1 MLTFSADPDVA
12 EQQMNAIIFYLTA
25 FGYIDGKFDFTEK
38 TFVRIYIRQL
48 VTARA
53 RAAMPDAEPAT
64 RDEVVSRF
72 VAHFLEVFEQIDRS
86 VKDLFD
92 EAVADG
98 EDVEKFVYAKL
109 KLRSYEIFQSFDPA
123 NQRELLTCVDELIY
137 ADGSVHPAE
146 QAFRQE
152 LEALLEAPTAL
163 GIHDIEIVRE
173 TDREPS
179 RVAIEGPASLR
190 SRLEDHPFF
199 ASFEPH
205 YSAAPARIRAQV
217 AGDLDLM
224 RRFVGQL
231 GEQRR
236 AGAGRL
242 AGKHTVA
249 EFAGE
254 RPFLHGHVYGH
265 PAEPGRVYEL
275 TVLGDLHGCYSCLKG
290 ALLQA
295 DFFAKL
301 EAWKLDPRKPEPK
314 LVLLGD
320 YIDRGRFSY
329 NGVLRT
335 MMQLFLAAPEHVFPL
350 RGNHEYYIEYRGRIY
365 GGVKPAEAINTLVNH
380 VPGEVFAEYMKLF
393 EELPSMLFFDDVL
406 FVHAGI
412 PRDVD
417 IARITDFAA
426 LNDPEVR
433 FQMLWS
439 DPSTAD
445 VIPADLQ
452 AQNARFPFGK
462 RQFEAFMQKLGC
474 SIMVRGHEKVD
485 AGFRPMYGDPAS
497 LITLFSAGG
506 ADNNDL
512 PDDSSYRAVT
522 PMAATIRI
530 DGGAVQVTP
539 WLIDYERFNDPRRN
553 RFFASPPEI
562 EHKTG
567 WRLRAGAPRD
577 DARGVAWW
585 YVYVARCRDDS
596 LYCGIARDVAARIA
610 EHDAGTGARYTRR
623 PGPPAGALR

>member
-1 MLTFSADPDVA
+1 MLTFSSDPDVA

-25 FGYIDGKFDFTEK
+25 FGYIDGNFDFTEK

-48 VTARA
+48 VAARA
-53 RAAMPDAEPAT
+53 RAAMPDADPAT

-72 VAHFLEVFEQIDRS
+72 VAHFLEVFEHVDRS
-86 VKDLFD
+86 VKELFD

-123 NQRELLTCVDELIY
+123 NQHELLTCIDELIY

-146 QAFRQE
+146 EAFRKE
-152 LEALLEAPTAL
+152 LEALLDTSTAL
-163 GIHDIEIVRE
+163 GIHDIELV
-173 TDREPS
+173 REPS

-190 SRLEDHPFF
+190 PRLDDHPFF
-199 ASFEPH
+199 RGFEQH
-205 YSAAPARIRAQV
+205 YSADPSLIRTQV
-217 AGDLDLM
+217 ADDLALM
-224 RRFVGQL
+224 QRFIAQL

-236 AGAGRL
+236 AGANRL
-242 AGKHTVA
+242 AGKRTVA

-254 RPFLHGHVYGH
+254 RPFLDGHVFVH

-301 EAWKLDPRKPEPK
+301 EAWRLDHRQPEPK

-335 MMQLFLAAPEHVFPL
+335 VMQLYLAAPEHVFPL

-365 GGVKPAEAINTLVNH
+365 GGVKPAEAINTLVGH
-380 VPGEVFAEYMKLF
+380 MPGEVFAEYMKLF
-393 EELPSMLFFDDVL
+393 EELPNMLFFDDMM

-417 IARITDFAA
+417 IAAKLHDLSA
-426 LNDPEVR
+426 LNDPDLR

-445 VIPADLQ
+445 VIPAELQ
-452 AQNARFPFGK
+452 AQNARFPFG
-462 RQFEAFMQKLGC
+462 RLQFEAFMQKLGC
-474 SIMVRGHEKVD
+474 SMLVRGHEKID
-485 AGFRPMYGDPAS
+485 AGFRPMYGEVAS

-512 PDDSSYRAVT
+512 PEESSYRAVT
-522 PMAATIRI
+522 PMAATIRLEN
-530 DGGAVQVTP
+530 GTAQVTP

-562 EHKTG
+562 EHKVG
-567 WRLRAGAPRD
+567 
-577 DARGVAWW
+577 
-585 YVYVARCRDDS
+585 
-596 LYCGIARDVAARIA
+596 
-610 EHDAGTGARYTRR
+610 
-623 PGPPAGALR
+623 

>member
-1 MLTFSADPDVA
+1 M
-12 EQQMNAIIFYLTA
+12 
-25 FGYIDGKFDFTEK
+25 
-38 TFVRIYIRQL
+38 
-48 VTARA
+48 
-53 RAAMPDAEPAT
+53 MPDADPVT
-64 RDEVVSRF
+64 RDEVITRF
-72 VAHFLEVFEQIDRS
+72 VTHFLEVFEQVDRS

-98 EDVEKFVYAKL
+98 EDVDKFVYAKL
-109 KLRSYEIFQSFDPA
+109 KLKSYEIFQAFDTA
-123 NQRELLTCVDELIY
+123 NQHELLTCVDELIY

-146 QAFRQE
+146 TAFRHE
-152 LEALLEAPTAL
+152 LEALLDAPTSL
-163 GIHDIEIVRE
+163 GIHDIEVVRE
-173 TDREPS
+173 QN

-190 SRLEDHPFF
+190 PRLEDHPFF
-199 ASFEPH
+199 ASFEQH
-205 YSAAPARIRAQV
+205 YSADPTRIMSQV

-224 RRFVGQL
+224 QRFIARL
-231 GEQRR
+231 GEMRR
-236 AGAGRL
+236 AGANRL
-242 AGKHTVA
+242 AGKATVSD
-249 EFAGE
+249 FAGE
-254 RPFLHGHVYGH
+254 RPFLDGHVFVH

-301 EAWKLDPRKPEPK
+301 EAWRLDHRKPEPK

-335 MMQLFLAAPEHVFPL
+335 MMQLFLAAPDHVFPL

-380 VPGEVFAEYMKLF
+380 MPGEVFAEYMKLF
-393 EELPSMLFFDDVL
+393 EELPNMLFFDDMM

-417 IARITDFAA
+417 IAKIGDFAA
-426 LNDPEVR
+426 LNDPELR

-445 VIPADLQ
+445 FIPADLQ
-452 AQNARFPFGK
+452 AQNARFPFG
-462 RQFEAFMQKLGC
+462 RLQFEAFMQKLGC
-474 SIMVRGHEKVD
+474 SILVRGHEKID
-485 AGFRPMYGDPAS
+485 AGFRPMYGEQAS

-512 PDDSSYRAVT
+512 PEESSYRAVT
-522 PMAATIRI
+522 PMAATIRLE
-530 DGGAVQVTP
+530 GGTVQVTP

-553 RFFASPPEI
+553 RFFATPPEI
-562 EHKTG
+562 EHKVG
-567 WRLRAGAPRD
+567 
-577 DARGVAWW
+577 
-585 YVYVARCRDDS
+585 
-596 LYCGIARDVAARIA
+596 
-610 EHDAGTGARYTRR
+610 
-623 PGPPAGALR
+623 

>member
-1 MLTFSADPDVA
+1 VITFSTNPDVA

-25 FGYIDGKFDFTEK
+25 FGYIDGEFDFTEK

-53 RAAMPDAEPAT
+53 KAAMPDAEPRT
-64 RDEVVSRF
+64 RDEVVSKF

-86 VKDLFD
+86 VKELFD

-109 KLRSYEIFQSFDPA
+109 KLKSYEIFQTFDAA
-123 NQRELLTCVDELIY
+123 NQHELLATVDELIY
-137 ADGSVHPAE
+137 ADGSVHPSEAK
-146 QAFRQE
+146 FRAE
-152 LEALLEAPTAL
+152 LETLLHSITNPAVSGARPA
-163 GIHDIEIVRE
+163 I
-173 TDREPS
+173 REPN
-179 RVAIEGPASLR
+179 RIAIEGPSSLR
-190 SRLEDHPFF
+190 SRHEDHPFF
-199 ASFEPH
+199 ASFEQH
-205 YSAAPARIRAQV
+205 YSADPERIRRQV
-217 AGDLDLM
+217 ATDLDLM
-224 RRFVGQL
+224 RRFVAKL

-236 AGAGRL
+236 AGLNRL
-242 AGKHTVA
+242 AGKQTVA

-254 RPFLHGHVYGH
+254 RPFLDGHVYVH
-265 PAEPGRVYEL
+265 PIDLGRVYEL

-301 EAWKLDPRKPEPK
+301 EAWKLDHRLPEPK

-329 NGVLRT
+329 NGVLRAI
-335 MMQLFLAAPEHVFPL
+335 MELFLAAPDHVFPL

-380 VPGEVFAEYMKLF
+380 VPGEVFAAYMRLF
-393 EELPSMLFFDDVL
+393 EELPSMLFFDDL
-406 FVHAGI
+406 MFVHAGI
-412 PRDVD
+412 PRDAD
-417 IARITDFAA
+417 IAAKLHDFAS
-426 LNDPEVR
+426 LNDADLR

-445 VIPADLQ
+445 HIPDDLQ

-462 RQFEAFMQKLGC
+462 RQFEAFMQRLGC
-474 SIMVRGHEKVD
+474 SMLVRGHEKID
-485 AGFRPMYGDPAS
+485 AGFRPMYGEQAS

-512 PDDSSYRAVT
+512 PPESSYRSAT
-522 PMAATIRI
+522 PMAATIRLEH
-530 DGGAVQVTP
+530 GTAQVTP
-539 WLIDYERFNDPRRN
+539 WLIDYARFNDPRRN

-562 EHKTG
+562 EHKIG
-567 WRLRAGAPRD
+567 
-577 DARGVAWW
+577 
-585 YVYVARCRDDS
+585 
-596 LYCGIARDVAARIA
+596 
-610 EHDAGTGARYTRR
+610 
-623 PGPPAGALR
+623 

>member
-1 MLTFSADPDVA
+1 MLTFSSDPAVA

-53 RAAMPDAEPAT
+53 KAAMPDAQPAT
-64 RDEVVSRF
+64 RDEVIARF
-72 VAHFLEVFEQIDRS
+72 VAHFLEVFEQIDHS
-86 VKDLFD
+86 VKGLFD

-123 NQRELLTCVDELIY
+123 NQHELLACIDELIY

-146 QAFRQE
+146 AAFRAE
-152 LEALLEAPTAL
+152 LEALLDRPTTL
-163 GIHDIEIVRE
+163 ELDDLEIVRE
-173 TDREPS
+173 PG

-190 SRLEDHPFF
+190 PRLDDHPFF
-199 ASFEPH
+199 AGFEHH
-205 YSAAPARIRAQV
+205 YSADPARIRAQV
-217 AGDLDLM
+217 AADLDLM
-224 RRFVGQL
+224 QRFVAKL

-236 AGAGRL
+236 AGANRL
-242 AGKHTVA
+242 AGKRAVA
-249 EFAGE
+249 ELAGE
-254 RPFLHGHVYGH
+254 RPFLDGHVYVH
-265 PAEPGRVYEL
+265 PAESGRIYEL

-301 EAWKLDPRKPEPK
+301 EAWRLDPSRPEPK

-329 NGVLRT
+329 NGVLRA
-335 MMQLFLAAPEHVFPL
+335 MMQLYLAAPEHVFPL
-350 RGNHEYYIEYRGRIY
+350 RGNHEYYIEYNGRIY
-365 GGVKPAEAINTLVNH
+365 GGVKPAEAINTLVGH
-380 VPGEVFAEYMKLF
+380 VPGEVFAAYMKLF
-393 EELPSMLFFDDVL
+393 EELPSMLFFDDIL

-412 PRDVD
+412 PRDAD
-417 IARITDFAA
+417 IAAKVHDLAA
-426 LNDPEVR
+426 LNDPDLR

-445 VIPADLQ
+445 VIPGELQ
-452 AQNARFPFGK
+452 AQSARFPFG
-462 RQFEAFMQKLGC
+462 RLQFEAFMKQLGC
-474 SIMVRGHEKVD
+474 SILVRGHEKID
-485 AGFRPMYGDPAS
+485 AGFRPMYGEAAS

-512 PDDSSYRAVT
+512 PEESSYRAVT

-530 DGGAVQVTP
+530 EGGAVQVTP
-539 WLIDYERFNDPRRN
+539 WPIDYARFNDPRRN
-553 RFFASPPEI
+553 RFFATPPEI
-562 EHKTG
+562 EHKIG
-567 WRLRAGAPRD
+567 
-577 DARGVAWW
+577 
-585 YVYVARCRDDS
+585 
-596 LYCGIARDVAARIA
+596 
-610 EHDAGTGARYTRR
+610 
-623 PGPPAGALR
+623 